1 MKKCL
6 SCGVIVDETHARC
19 PLCRREFSAPD
30 AILEN
35 PWYPQYTLTKT
46 ARKNTL
52 HKKVIGYL
60 VLVICSIC
68 IVINLLSGANRF
80 WSIDVLSSVLY
91 GWLLIRHTI
100 LSKVHP
106 GAKILAQVFGIS
118 GLLFVLNMMT
128 GSARWSV
135 NYVFPF
141 LVIGGTFLITIIII
155 SKKTT
160 WKEYIGHI
168 ITLILL
174 GFAPLIFYVFGLS
187 QVLWTGITA
196 AMYAFLTLIGMLLF
210 SDKGFKSEL
219 IRRFHF

>member
-1 MKKCL
+1 MNKCL
-6 SCGVIVDETHARC
+6 SCGVIVDEAHARC
-19 PLCRREFSAPD
+19 PLCQREFSSPD
-30 AILEN
+30 TVPEN
-35 PWYPQYTLTKT
+35 RWYPQYTVAK
-46 ARKNTL
+46 AE
-52 HKKVIGYL
+52 HKKNLPLKIIGYL
-60 VLVICSIC
+60 FFVLSSVC

-100 LSKVHP
+100 LSKAHP

-118 GLLFVLNMMT
+118 GLLFVVNILT

-141 LVIGGTFLITIIII
+141 LVIAGTLLITIIII

-160 WKEYIGHI
+160 WREYVGHM

-174 GFAPLIFYVFGLS
+174 GFAPLILYAFGLS
-187 QVLWTGITA
+187 QVLWTAITA
-196 AMYAFLTLIGMLLF
+196 AMYASLTLVGALLF
-210 SDKGFKSEL
+210 SEKGFKNEL